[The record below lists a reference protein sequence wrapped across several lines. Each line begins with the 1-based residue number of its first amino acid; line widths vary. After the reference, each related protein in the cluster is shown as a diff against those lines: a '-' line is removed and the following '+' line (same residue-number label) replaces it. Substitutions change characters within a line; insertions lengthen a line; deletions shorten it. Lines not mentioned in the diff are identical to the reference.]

1 MTQSDIRA
9 SAEAAFVVLAFFVL
23 APTAAAVIGYR
34 ASNGKPKNFDRE
46 MNWTAFIAIGAV
58 AAIITRYAV
67 HMGAKDDA
75 WWNLL

>member
-1 MTQSDIRA
+1 MNEWVVHSNAT
-9 SAEAAFVVLAFFVL
+9 AAFVVLAFFVL

-67 HMGAKDDA
+67 QMGAKDGA